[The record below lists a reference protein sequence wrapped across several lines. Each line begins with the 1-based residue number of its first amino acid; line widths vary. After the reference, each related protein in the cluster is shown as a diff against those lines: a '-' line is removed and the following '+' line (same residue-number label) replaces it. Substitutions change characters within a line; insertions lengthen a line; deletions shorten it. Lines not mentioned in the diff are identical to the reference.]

1 MKIFAVIV
9 TNIVFKLFFRVELVN
24 IHKVPSNGPVLFCAN
39 HNTVLDMFFMGYRL
53 KRWIHWMAKE
63 ELFRNP
69 AAAFLLRKLGA
80 FPIKR
85 GTGDVGSI
93 KNAYRLLEEGKIVGI
108 FPQGRRIDPSQIDTV
123 RIKPGAAMIA
133 ANAGV
138 PILPAYIEGS
148 YRIFSKMKVIYGDPF
163 LLESKEDQKYTKE
176 ELSEISRDIMKKIYS
191 LVEVGQ

>member
-1 MKIFAVIV
+1 MKKFAVIV